1 MNIILGK
8 SQADLLKDKHLILE
22 LDTITMGNSTP
33 ITAYCVVENIPLEQ
47 ISKIEPYAKLH
58 SELMESYRGRQWK
71 FCQDAVEELVG
82 AWGGQLDSF
91 YTDLLTR
98 ITANKEN
105 EPDESWTGIIA
116 K

>member
-1 MNIILGK
+1 MNIILGQ
-8 SQADLLKDKHLILE
+8 SHADLIKDKHLILE

-33 ITAYCVVENIPLEQ
+33 ITAYCVVENLPLEE
-47 ISKIEPYAKLH
+47 IALIDNLTNLH
-58 SELMESYRGRQWK
+58 RELIKNYRGRNWD
-71 FCQDAVEELVG
+71 FCDQAIEKLLG
-82 AWGGQLDSF
+82 AWGNQMDTF

-98 ITANKEN
+98 VKTFKEN

>member
-22 LDTITMGNSTP
+22 LDTVTMGNSTP
-33 ITAYCVVENIPLEQ
+33 ITAYCVVENVPLEQ
-47 ISKIEPYAKLH
+47 ISKIEPFTKLH
-58 SELMESYRGRQWK
+58 TTLMENYRKRQWNY
-71 FCQDAVEELVG
+71 CQDVIEELIG

-91 YTDLLTR
+91 YTDLLNR
-98 ITANKEN
+98 IIANKEN
-105 EPDESWTGIIA
+105 EPDKSWTGIIA